1 MVVIGNMY
9 LIRVIY
15 SPIAFIKAVFSLVK
29 EKARD
34 FDLRRLHPSAII
46 EDGVCMTRDCVLGNK
61 SVIQK
66 NTTLNHVYV
75 GNYSYISRNSLVQ
88 NTIIG
93 NYCSISHDFLCG
105 LGAHPLNLF
114 STSPIFYKTNNCF
127 KESIIKDDLNIV
139 EYKKTEIGNDVWIGA
154 RVTILDGVKIGN
166 GAVIAAGSVVTKDVP
181 PYAIVGGIPASI
193 IRFRTTEEKIKQYQA
208 AEWWN
213 YLPQKAMDLM
223 RKY

>member
-1 MVVIGNMY
+1 MDAIGNMY
-9 LIRVIY
+9 FVRFLY
-15 SPIAFIKAVFSLVK
+15 SPIAFIKALFSLTI

-34 FDLRRLHPSAII
+34 FDLRRLHPNAII

-66 NTTLNHVYV
+66 KSILNHVIV

-93 NYCSISHDFLCG
+93 NYCSISHDFMCG
-105 LGAHPLNLF
+105 LGAHPLDLF

-127 KESIIKDDLNIV
+127 KESIVKDDLNIV
-139 EYKKTEIGNDVWIGA
+139 EYKKIVIGNDVWIGA
-154 RVTILDGVKIGN
+154 RVTILDGVKIGD

-181 PYAIVGGIPASI
+181 SYAIVGGVPASI
-193 IRFRTTEEKIKQYQA
+193 IRYRTTEEKIKKYRA
-208 AEWWN
+208 MEWWN
-213 YLPQKAMDLM
+213 YSPQKVIDLM
-223 RKY
+223 R